1 MLLRFA
7 VSIAGADFAYQP
19 KQIANIDDEWA
30 RSLIASGI
38 AEKVGEPDGQ
48 QDLHATGNGAGDT
61 SGGQGVPSP
70 RRKRS

>member
-38 AEKVGEPDGQ
+38 AEEVGEPNGQ
-48 QDLHATGNGAGDT
+48 QDLHTASDGASDIG
-61 SGGQGVPSP
+61 GGQRVPST